1 LPPVVSE
8 KSSGPIH
15 QFGDCRFIDR
25 RRTVW
30 ILAAGRFTAS
40 LVGGRAGTRQPVQLV
55 VEVAPRIVLA
65 VSTDEENPRAGAA
78 LEGNDDPVRPP
89 QVLYA
94 QLLQWDWPGDAI
106 AERCAATP
114 VEIVE
119 ERLVNACCWSAQASR
134 LGAGEGRFDNLDEH
148 R

>member
-1 LPPVVSE
+1 
-8 KSSGPIH
+8 
-15 QFGDCRFIDR
+15 
-25 RRTVW
+25 
-30 ILAAGRFTAS
+30 
-40 LVGGRAGTRQPVQLV
+40 
-55 VEVAPRIVLA
+55 

-134 LGAGEGRFDNLDEH
+134 LGAGEGRFDSLDEH